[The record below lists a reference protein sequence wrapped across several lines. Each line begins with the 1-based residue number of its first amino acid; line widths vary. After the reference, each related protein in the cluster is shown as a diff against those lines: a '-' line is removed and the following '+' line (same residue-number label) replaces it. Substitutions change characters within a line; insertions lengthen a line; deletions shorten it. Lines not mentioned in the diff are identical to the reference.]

1 MTPHGDRSGGPPAPD
16 AWPWAVWIALVILS
30 TAVVDAR
37 LPWTKRVD
45 ATAPGETRFPNV
57 VFTTQQ
63 GKKVRF
69 YDDVL
74 KGDRIVLVN
83 FMYTHCNGICP
94 GTTCNL
100 LQVQKRLADRFGKD
114 IFLYS
119 ITLAPE
125 EDTPAVLADYA
136 RSNRCGKGWTFLT
149 GSRAD
154 VELVRRKLGFTDP
167 DSTLDRD
174 RANHS
179 GMVLLGNE
187 SIDRWMACAALE
199 NPDRLAES
207 VLWMESPRMRAEHR
221 RLVLEGG
228 SQ

>member
-1 MTPHGDRSGGPPAPD
+1 MKSHAKRAGRSPAMR
-16 AWPWAVWIALVILS
+16 AWPWILWTAFVLLT

-37 LPWTKRVD
+37 LSWQDRAGT
-45 ATAPGETRFPNV
+45 PGPGARRFPNV
-57 VFTTQQ
+57 VFTTHE

-119 ITLAPE
+119 ITLDPE
-125 EDTPAVLADYA
+125 ADPPAVLADYA

-149 GSRAD
+149 GRPAD
-154 VELVRRKLGFTDP
+154 VELVRRTLGFTDP
-167 DSTLDRD
+167 DSTVDRD
-174 RANHS
+174 RTNHS

-187 SIDRWMACAALE
+187 SIDRWMACAAL
-199 NPDRLAES
+199 
-207 VLWMESPRMRAEHR
+207 
-221 RLVLEGG
+221 
-228 SQ
+228 